1 MLSVSSFFVVS
12 IIGLKVQKLDSLNRN
27 LDFGG
32 KCMVGI
38 RSAGKT
44 NLVLPARIL
53 HTAPL
58 SSEQALLS
66 CYSAKSSFM
75 SSTAEYATDVPGPN
89 MAETPAL

>member
-1 MLSVSSFFVVS
+1 MRKYGAKLLLFAHLFVKVCKKVRLLVGCVVCLLFFFVESSEVR
-12 IIGLKVQKLDSLNRN
+12 LFEQKYG
-27 LDFGG
+27 FGG

-58 SSEQALLS
+58 
-66 CYSAKSSFM
+66 
-75 SSTAEYATDVPGPN
+75 
-89 MAETPAL
+89 